1 MSTRAS
7 VCVFLG
13 ASQNASPRLLD
24 VARDFGRALAKS
36 RLSVVYGGCSTGL
49 MGALADGAIDAGGEV
64 VGVLPESLRH
74 REPGH
79 PRLSRL
85 EVVADLAIRKR
96 RMTAISDA
104 FVALPGGYG
113 TLDELFEVLTDR
125 VVGLHQKPVAV
136 LNHEGF
142 YTPVLTFLD
151 RAVQDGLL
159 AVSERERLIV
169 EDETARLVAH
179 LATAIDA
186 PREPRPAR

>member
-13 ASQNASPRLLD
+13 ASSNAAPRLLD
-24 VARDFGRALAKS
+24 VARDFGRALAKA
-36 RLSVVYGGCSTGL
+36 RFAVVYGGCSTGL
-49 MGALADGAIDAGGEV
+49 MGALADGAVDAGGEV
-64 VGVLPESLRH
+64 IGVLPESLRH

-79 PRLSRL
+79 PRLSRM
-85 EVVADLAIRKR
+85 EVVPDLAVRKR
-96 RMTAISDA
+96 RMTALSDA

-142 YTPVLTFLD
+142 YTPVLSFLD
-151 RAVQDGLL
+151 GAVKEGLL
-159 AVSERERLIV
+159 AQRERERLIV
-169 EDETARLVAH
+169 ETDSARLVAH
-179 LATAIDA
+179 LATAIEA
-186 PREPRPAR
+186 PREPRAHG

>member
-13 ASQNASPRLLD
+13 ASTNAAPRLLD
-24 VARDFGRALAKS
+24 VARAFGHALARS
-36 RLSVVYGGCSTGL
+36 RLAVVYGGCSTGL

-64 VGVLPESLRH
+64 IGVLPESLRH

-142 YTPVLTFLD
+142 YTPVLAFLD
-151 RAVQDGLL
+151 RAVTDGLL
-159 AVSERERLIV
+159 AQKERERLIV

-179 LATAIDA
+179 LATAIEA
-186 PREPRPAR
+186 PHEPRPAR